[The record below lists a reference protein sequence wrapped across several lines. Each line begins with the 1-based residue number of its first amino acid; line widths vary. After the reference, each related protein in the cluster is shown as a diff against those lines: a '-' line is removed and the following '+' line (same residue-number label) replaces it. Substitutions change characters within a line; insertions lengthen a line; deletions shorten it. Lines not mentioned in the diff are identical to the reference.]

1 MRQLRSPELCT
12 VVSKV
17 IIMAQQ
23 DSFLKLK
30 GRIGDLTFY
39 KTKNGHQVREK
50 GGVSA
55 QRIAMDPKYQ
65 RTRENNADFA
75 TATLAAKN
83 LRDTLRP
90 LILMTYDPG
99 MPNRLGSRMLRVVRA
114 DAEHVR
120 GQRQVQ
126 AANLPMLQRFNF
138 NVAAM
143 LSNTLFTTVSAT
155 VDATAGTV
163 QVTVPA
169 IEPDTKLAKPREAT
183 HFQFVAGAAALDFSE
198 EGQSTLAVAQ
208 SEQFPLTAPI
218 AETVL
223 ELALP
228 PAAGLPIAVIFG
240 VAFYIEDQGR
250 SYGLN
255 NGAYNPM
262 AIINITV

>member
-1 MRQLRSPELCT
+1 
-12 VVSKV
+12 
-17 IIMAQQ
+17 MAQQ

-55 QRIAMDPKYQ
+55 QRIATDPKYQ

-75 TATLAAKN
+75 TASLAAKH
-83 LRDTLRP
+83 LRDALRP
-90 LILMTYDPG
+90 LILMTYDPR

-120 GQRQVQ
+120 GERQV
-126 AANLPMLQRFNF
+126 LPQHLAILRRFNF
-138 NVAAM
+138 NAAAT
-143 LSNTLFTTVSAT
+143 LSNTLFASVSAV
-155 VDATAGTV
+155 VDAVAGTV
-163 QVTVPA
+163 QVTVPGIQPA
-169 IEPDTKLAKPREAT
+169 TKLAKPLEAT
-183 HFQFVAGAAALDFSE
+183 HFQFVAGAATLDFSE
-198 EGQSTLAVAQ
+198 EGESTLSMAQSAELDVKQLTTEESTLAL
-208 SEQFPLTAPI
+208 PL
-218 AETVL
+218 
-223 ELALP
+223 
-228 PAAGLPIAVIFG
+228 PADAGLPIVVVFG
-240 VAFYIEDQGR
+240 VTFYIADGGR